1 MPKPRVTFSPEIVAR
16 LWIGLEAG
24 RGLRR
29 LCREPGMPSRSTV
42 HTWMRRHPDLAATAA
57 RVSPAFKRRTIAARL
72 PGVVRAFLCWFIRSP
87 ETR

>member
-29 LCREPGMPSRSTV
+29 LCRDPNMPSRSTV
-42 HTWMRRHPDLAATAA
+42 HTWMRRHPDLADAIALLATW
-57 RVSPAFKRRTIAARL
+57 RRGGR
-72 PGVVRAFLCWFIRSP
+72 RSGSG
-87 ETR
+87 RRGGMRR